1 MIQRR
6 FSNVNV
12 METEICPCLEAGAG
26 EGGNNTP
33 MIMDFLMLEH
43 HPNDSRIKIKD
54 DGICQGLTSRMG
66 TGGGNV
72 PLVLCFT
79 KERRAKD
86 KDDFETWKES
96 GISNTMNAFDIGDV
110 RSTTIVVEGNDSD
123 DDREEIF

>member
-1 MIQRR
+1 
-6 FSNVNV
+6 
-12 METEICPCLEAGAG
+12 ME
-26 EGGNNTP
+26 
-33 MIMDFLMLEH
+33 FLTLEH

-72 PLVLCFT
+72 PLVLCFS

-86 KDDFETWKES
+86 KDDYETWR
-96 GISNTMNAFDIGDV
+96 GGGVANTLNAFDIGDV